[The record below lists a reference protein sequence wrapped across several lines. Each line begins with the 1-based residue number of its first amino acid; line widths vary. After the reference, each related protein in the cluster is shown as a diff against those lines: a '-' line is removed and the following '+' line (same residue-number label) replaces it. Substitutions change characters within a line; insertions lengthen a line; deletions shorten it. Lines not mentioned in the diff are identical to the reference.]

1 MYVMILN
8 ILVYAHDSLM
18 VMLYYCKT
26 LGRRYSMKVTV
37 LAAVI
42 WWVVQSASKLPF
54 MYLAEDYNMNV
65 IMVVPVSYTH
75 LDVYKRQPVKTWAR
89 F

>member
-42 WWVVQSASKLPF
+42 
-54 MYLAEDYNMNV
+54 
-65 IMVVPVSYTH
+65 
-75 LDVYKRQPVKTWAR
+75 
-89 F
+89 

>member
-54 MYLAEDYNMNV
+54 MY
-65 IMVVPVSYTH
+65 PVSYTH
-75 LDVYKRQPVKTWAR
+75 LTLPTIYSV
-89 F
+89 